1 MQALIV
7 SSLISCRTL
16 QLLES
21 SAALQQ
27 EGRRCDGAGDA
38 YVALARYLP
47 LERTA
52 ATALSLLS
60 DSDKHSPWR
69 AEHGVR
75 VAAGLLRHKTV
86 RDKPLAALGL
96 PQLSGGICHIIM
108 HAHLLLHAAHPPH
121 AQRNGGHLIVG
132 KRCE

>member
-1 MQALIV
+1 MW
-7 SSLISCRTL
+7 SPISCRTL

-52 ATALSLLS
+52 AAALSLLR

-75 VAAGLLRHKTV
+75 VAAGLLRHKAV
-86 RDKPLAALGL
+86 RDKPLADLCL
-96 PQLSGGICHIIM
+96 PQLSGGICH
-108 HAHLLLHAAHPPH
+108 
-121 AQRNGGHLIVG
+121 V
-132 KRCE
+132 